1 MKKSLKIF
9 TLAFALMFAIM
20 VKVNA
25 ETITTWNDLK
35 TCLTTAGTATC
46 ETEGKITAAAENIT
60 VVGDKTL
67 ILGDTLTIANRFK
80 VDTGTKLTVKGN
92 VTAGQYMFMAEAGST
107 LKLES
112 GVFTSTS
119 RNANS
124 ANVAMIVSVF
134 GAPTSGSSKTYVEVG
149 KDVEFKDGGIA
160 IYQDRTTGKAAYGV
174 VVDFYGKMSMT
185 KNGDVRYNVFTVLG
199 NIKQMTGEDLPTINI
214 YEGATVTNED
224 SPAIYGAGY
233 AIWNIKGGTFTG
245 SEALSIKSGKF
256 NITGGTFVA
265 NGKYVKPEDVQAKGS
280 ASEDTGAA
288 ISITGNDGYAAGVEL
303 NIANATVESKNGYAI
318 FEGITKG
325 VTPAVKGMSITSGEY
340 AGKEAAIYA
349 ENAEKFIEGGEFKG
363 EIDEKFL
370 SEDLE
375 TKVIDGVTYIGES
388 IPKEEVKTPETGDNV
403 MLFVILGLISLI
415 AAGYAANKLRK
426 NA

>member
-1 MKKSLKIF
+1 MKKGLKLF
-9 TLAFALMFAIM
+9 TLAFTLMFAIT
-20 VKVNA
+20 VKVKA
-25 ETITTWNDLK
+25 ETITTWEDLK

-46 ETEGKITAAAENIT
+46 QTEGKITAAAENIT

-149 KDVEFKDGGIA
+149 KNVEFRDGGIA

-185 KNGDVRYNVFTVLG
+185 KNGDVKYNVFTVLG

-224 SPAIYGAGY
+224 APAIYGAGY

-256 NITGGTFVA
+256 NITGGTFI
-265 NGKYVKPEDVQAKGS
+265 G
-280 ASEDTGAA
+280 TGAQGMAQSFSDSEQGVVA
-288 ISITGNDGYAAGVEL
+288 ISVGNQSAGTKIVLKDKSGKTIIEHSPEL
-303 NIANATVESKNGYAI
+303 NFAVVILSSPDIKKGETYTLTVGSE
-318 FEGITKG
+318 
-325 VTPAVKGMSITSGEY
+325 SGEF
-340 AGKEAAIYA
+340 EA
-349 ENAEKFIEGGEFKG
+349 
-363 EIDEKFL
+363 
-370 SEDLE
+370 S
-375 TKVIDGVTYIGES
+375 
-388 IPKEEVKTPETGDNV
+388 
-403 MLFVILGLISLI
+403 
-415 AAGYAANKLRK
+415 
-426 NA
+426 